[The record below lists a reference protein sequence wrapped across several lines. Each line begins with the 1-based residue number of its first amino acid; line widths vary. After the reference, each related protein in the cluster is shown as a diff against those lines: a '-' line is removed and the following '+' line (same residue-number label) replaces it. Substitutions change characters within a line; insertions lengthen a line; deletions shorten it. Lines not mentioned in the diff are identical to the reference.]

1 MKKIL
6 CLTTLFLLIAC
17 KESKGNKEDYICS
30 PPPPT
35 FSMWINKNSEVHK
48 EFINERGN
56 IDSTHIALYKQAD
69 NTKKEYPIGFL
80 YETDPRGNTYLH
92 IGTQLWFENDVYTG
106 KTETLYLQNATKTYK
121 LEVNGYMKDT
131 KCGRVSITNEIRV
144 DGVKVENHYLAK

>member
-17 KESKGNKEDYICS
+17 KESKGNKEEYICF

-35 FSMWINKNSEVHK
+35 FSMWVNKNSEVHK

-56 IDSTHIALYKQAD
+56 IDSTHIALYKQVG

-106 KTETLYLQNATKTYK
+106 KTYK
-121 LEVNGYMKDT
+121 IEVNGYMEND
-131 KCGRVSITNEIRV
+131 KCGEYAVTNEIRV

>member
-6 CLTTLFLLIAC
+6 LFSLFAILLSC
-17 KESKGNKEDYICS
+17 KDSEICS

-35 FSMWINKNSEVHK
+35 FSMWVNKNSEVHR

-56 IDSTHIALYKQAD
+56 IDSTHIALYKQAG

-121 LEVNGYMKDT
+121 IEVNGYMEND
-131 KCGRVSITNEIRV
+131 KCGEYAVTNEIRV

>member
-1 MKKIL
+1 MKRIIFLVLAIL
-6 CLTTLFLLIAC
+6 LFSC
-17 KESKGNKEDYICS
+17 KDKGGEPCQV
-30 PPPPT
+30 PPPD
-35 FSMWINKNSEVHK
+35 FSMWVNKTSEVHK

-56 IDSTHIALYKQAD
+56 IDSTHIALYKQVG

>member
-1 MKKIL
+1 MKKVFY
-6 CLTTLFLLIAC
+6 LTTLFLLIAC
-17 KESKGNKEDYICS
+17 KESKEEYLCS
-30 PPPPT
+30 PPLPT

-56 IDSTHIALYKQAD
+56 IDSTHIALYKQVG
-69 NTKKEYPIGFL
+69 NTKKNYPIGFL

-121 LEVNGYMKDT
+121 IEVNGYMEND
-131 KCGRVSITNEIRV
+131 KCGEYAVTNEIRV

>member
-6 CLTTLFLLIAC
+6 SFSLFAILLSC
-17 KESKGNKEDYICS
+17 KDSEICS

-35 FSMWINKNSEVHK
+35 FSMWVNKNSEVHK

-56 IDSTHIALYKQAD
+56 IDSTHIALYKQVG
-69 NTKKEYPIGFL
+69 NTKKNYPIGFL
-80 YETDPRGNTYLH
+80 YETDPRGNTYL
-92 IGTQLWFENDVYTG
+92 LWFENDVYTG

-121 LEVNGYMKDT
+121 IEVNGSMEND
-131 KCGRVSITNEIRV
+131 KCGEYAVTNEIRV

>member
-6 CLTTLFLLIAC
+6 LFSLFAILLSC
-17 KESKGNKEDYICS
+17 KDSEICS

-35 FSMWINKNSEVHK
+35 FSMWVNKNSEVHK

-56 IDSTHIALYKQAD
+56 IDTTHIALYKQIIG
-69 NTKKEYPIGFL
+69 NTKKEYPIQFY
-80 YETDPRGNTYLH
+80 YETNPRGDTYLH

-106 KTETLYLQNATKTYK
+106 KTETLYLQNASNTYK
-121 LEVNGYMKDT
+121 VEINGYMKSDE
-131 KCGRVSITNEIRV
+131 CGEYAVTNEIRV